1 MLDGD
6 PVWDQH
12 SGGEGHS
19 GREWRDGDGPLAE
32 AFYAALP
39 DSAKFVFDLMMNR
52 PGEQVTS
59 DWIAGQLSRYYDGEA
74 RRPGRQSVSAILSS
88 VSQPHRR
95 SGRRL
100 PFYWWR
106 QHGGA
111 TLYAM
116 KPGVARLF
124 REARQSTAGA
134 DPDPGGDWSASEV
147 VAVVRDYLEML
158 RAEIAG
164 QQYVKAHHRRALLSR
179 LNPVRTGGAVEYK
192 HQNISAAM
200 LDLGLPWIRGYK
212 PMSNYQDALADEIQ
226 RQLEADPGL
235 LRTLRDSIEKD
246 KTQDREDDATPKTA
260 RLQQTPVPAPP
271 APVASSP
278 GARSRAGRHPDY
290 GLLHEENTRRGRLG
304 EELVIDYERDWLT
317 RHGRPDL
324 ADAVRW
330 TSRQDGDGLGYD
342 VLSFGL
348 DGRKRYIEVKATAL
362 GDGTP
367 FYITSAELD
376 FAQRHADSHALYRVY
391 DVLGKPRFYVLE
403 GDINDALDLAALT
416 YSARITASGS

>member
-1 MLDGD
+1 MRR
-6 PVWDQH
+6 
-12 SGGEGHS
+12 
-19 GREWRDGDGPLAE
+19 GRAPR
-32 AFYAALP
+32 AL
-39 DSAKFVFDLMMNR
+39 
-52 PGEQVTS
+52 
-59 DWIAGQLSRYYDGEA
+59 
-74 RRPGRQSVSAILSS
+74 
-88 VSQPHRR
+88 
-95 SGRRL
+95 
-100 PFYWWR
+100 
-106 QHGGA
+106 
-111 TLYAM
+111 TLIPA
-116 KPGVARLF
+116 
-124 REARQSTAGA
+124 
-134 DPDPGGDWSASEV
+134 GDWSASEV
-147 VAVVRDYLEML
+147 VAVVGDYLEML

-164 QQYVKAHHRRALLSR
+164 QQYVKAHHRRALVSR

-226 RQLEADPGL
+226 RQLEADPQL
-235 LRTLRDSIEKD
+235 LRTLRDSIEKG
-246 KTQDREDDATPKTA
+246 KTQDREDDATPETA

-271 APVASSP
+271 APAASSP
-278 GARSRAGRHPDY
+278 GTRSRAGRHPDY
-290 GLLHEENTRRGRLG
+290 GLLHEENTRRGRRG

-376 FAQRHADSHALYRVY
+376 FAQRHADSYALYRVY